1 MDQRA
6 ALGRAGLA
14 PSTLQWWSEAE
25 AIALEKSQTPPIS
38 DHLADLGLWLRGTYQ
53 RRRDSPLEDF
63 LGGLT
68 LVAD

>member
-14 PSTLQWWSEAE
+14 PSIPQWWSEAE

-38 DHLADLGLWLRGTYQ
+38 DHLADLGLGYEVPTSAGAIPHWRT
-53 RRRDSPLEDF
+53 F
-63 LGGLT
+63 
-68 LVAD
+68 